1 MLSEG
6 AGADPAGSPDPLIG
20 VPVLAAC
27 PASSPFASRRL
38 RYIVTDGKGR
48 RRATPWPGES
58 APAANP
64 SAEGSPLPVH
74 MDPRGFDAGGDPL
87 RQEGGSDAPRRGGR
101 CRRALREALGRLR
114 ERRRGHRPRLPRPSH
129 PPTQEAAGIRRR
141 LLAAAVLLFLLVAA
155 FAAGEFV
162 GLGKAV
168 RQSPATTWS
177 YRCPLGGTV
186 AIVRDAA
193 ECAALRRFPG
203 VYQPGGAFWYGV
215 AVGAGATLAVLL
227 ECRRRRRT

>member
-1 MLSEG
+1 MPGATPCDRKAVPRRPGAAVVAGAPCGRPSYGCASG
-6 AGADPAGSPDPLIG
+6 AG
-20 VPVLAAC
+20 
-27 PASSPFASRRL
+27 
-38 RYIVTDGKGR
+38 VTGHGC
-48 RRATPWPGES
+48 
-58 APAANP
+58 
-64 SAEGSPLPVH
+64 
-74 MDPRGFDAGGDPL
+74 RGP
-87 RQEGGSDAPRRGGR
+87 
-101 CRRALREALGRLR
+101 
-114 ERRRGHRPRLPRPSH
+114 H
-129 PPTQEAAGIRRR
+129 PPPTLDAVGIRR

>member
-1 MLSEG
+1 M
-6 AGADPAGSPDPLIG
+6 
-20 VPVLAAC
+20 
-27 PASSPFASRRL
+27 
-38 RYIVTDGKGR
+38 
-48 RRATPWPGES
+48 
-58 APAANP
+58 
-64 SAEGSPLPVH
+64 PVH